1 MLKEINV
8 MKARDIYDLVERL
21 DSRNVIGSKW
31 VFAPKFDGK
40 RLVSD

>member
-8 MKARDIYDLVERL
+8 MKARGIYDLVERL

-31 VFAPKFDGK
+31 VFAPKFDSK

>member
-1 MLKEINV
+1 MLKEMNV
-8 MKARDIYDLVERL
+8 MKARGIYDLVERL

-31 VFAPKFDGK
+31 VFAPKFDSK